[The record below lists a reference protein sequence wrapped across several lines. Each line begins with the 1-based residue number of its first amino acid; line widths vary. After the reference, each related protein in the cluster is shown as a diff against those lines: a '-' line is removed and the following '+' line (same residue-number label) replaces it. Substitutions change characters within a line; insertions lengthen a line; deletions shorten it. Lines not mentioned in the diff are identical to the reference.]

1 MAVEVDEE
9 EKEILL
15 EKIVELI
22 RGFSYARS

>member
-22 RGFSYARS
+22 RGFSYAQS